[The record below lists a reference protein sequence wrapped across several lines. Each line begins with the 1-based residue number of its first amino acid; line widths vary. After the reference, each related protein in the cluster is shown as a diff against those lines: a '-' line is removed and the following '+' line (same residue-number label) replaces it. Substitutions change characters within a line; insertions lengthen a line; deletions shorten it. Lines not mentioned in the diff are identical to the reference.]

1 MGIFAT
7 RSRGR
12 LAGQPVA
19 GAEPPDAQAHMGVPQ
34 RFEAVGEALAVG
46 RGSVDACAVL
56 GQGLAKDGASL
67 DEALEGLRATALHV
81 TGREPSYDD
90 TRALATAWSETMLA
104 FLHHVSCE
112 EPLTGLASLAHV
124 RSRLS
129 ELHRRAGTAGGPGVR
144 DGHALVLVELP
155 REPDAPPEADDA
167 WRRSL
172 RLARIGELARTVFPG
187 GETIGRLGLRRVVVV
202 AERDDR
208 LGRRVALLREL
219 AGSVGGRGGARVWI
233 EGVPGTDDATAAL
246 LDELAR

>member
-12 LAGQPVA
+12 LVGQPAA
-19 GAEPPDAQAHMGVPQ
+19 GAEPYGAQAHMGVPP
-34 RFEAVGEALAVG
+34 RFEAVGEALVAG
-46 RGSVDACAVL
+46 RGSEDACAVL

-67 DEALEGLRATALHV
+67 DEALEGLRATALAV
-81 TGREPSYDD
+81 TGGEPSFGDA
-90 TRALATAWSETMLA
+90 RALSTAWSEATLA

-129 ELHRRAGTAGGPGVR
+129 ELQRTAGIPGTPATR
-144 DGHALVLVELP
+144 DGHALVVVELP
-155 REPDAPPEADDA
+155 RGAEDLAGVDDA

-172 RLARIGELARTVFPG
+172 RLARLGEVARTVFPG
-187 GETIGRLGLRRVVVV
+187 GETIGRLGLHRVVVV
-202 AERDDR
+202 AERDER
-208 LGRRVALLREL
+208 LGRRVALVRTL
-219 AGSVGGRGGARVWI
+219 AGSLGDGGVRVWI